1 MSRPT
6 QLNVVLL
13 EGNLTADPEIRST
26 ANGNRVVN
34 LRVANTIV
42 IPRGDRVDQEIS
54 TFLSAEGWNEIAD
67 AVDGLT
73 KGTFVR
79 IEGQLRV
86 SSWEQ
91 DGQKR
96 SRVYVGIRSI
106 WTPGIGYRAPVQ
118 QAGGQRYQGQQSPQG
133 NGSWGGHGG
142 HGGQSGQPPAAPLRP
157 GGFAYPPQPAADAP
171 VDGPLPF

>member
-42 IPRGDRVDQEIS
+42 IPRGDRGDQEIS

-79 IEGQLRV
+79 IEGQLR
-86 SSWEQ
+86 
-91 DGQKR
+91 G
-96 SRVYVGIRSI
+96 SRKGSGF
-106 WTPGIGYRAPVQ
+106 PGACWNPFDLAPGYRAPVQ
-118 QAGGQRYQGQQSPQG
+118 QSGGQRYPGQQSPLESGPWVEQ
-133 NGSWGGHGG
+133 S
-142 HGGQSGQPPAAPLRP
+142 GQSGQVPGRPSPAGSEVRRWGLAVL
-157 GGFAYPPQPAADAP
+157 PQLIAWKDAI
-171 VDGPLPF
+171 GEGERNG